1 MRYTKPAPRLIPTLL
16 VVDDE
21 QDVAD
26 IIAEVASGM
35 GFSVRVVN
43 DGARLQ
49 EAHDEFQPDAI
60 MLDLK
65 LPGYDGV
72 QLLRLLGAW
81 RSRASV
87 FIVSG
92 MDSRTIAAAGT
103 VGHQNAVKI
112 AGHLSKPLEIKD
124 IEDAL
129 RPLLPNRPRFTAEEL
144 REAIGLGEIQAY
156 YQPKIDLT
164 DSSALRL
171 AGVEVLAR
179 WQRRDGIV
187 VGPDHFLP
195 VLRDAGLMRTMTEA
209 VALDALQQ
217 ARHWSSLELNFAV
230 SINLDGSTL
239 NDLTLPDKLAGI
251 AADAGVPTERITFE
265 VTESAA
271 MADASVSMDILTRLR
286 LKGFNLSMD
295 DFGTGYSS
303 LVQLYRLPFN
313 ELKID
318 KSFVMDLTH
327 NQEAAIIV
335 ETLAMLGRKL
345 GLKVC
350 AEGIEDRETL
360 NRIMACGCH
369 LGQGFLFGRPMPAR
383 QILKFAQTWNWEA
396 AGSRE

>member
-1 MRYTKPAPRLIPTLL
+1 MKHVKRAAPSLL

-21 QDVAD
+21 QDVAE
-26 IIAEVASGM
+26 IIAEVASSM
-35 GFSVRVVN
+35 GFSVRVVH
-43 DGARLQ
+43 DGALLQ
-49 EAHDEFQPDAI
+49 DAHEEFQPDAI

-65 LPGYDGV
+65 LPGFDGV

-92 MDSRTIAAAGT
+92 MDSRTIAAASA
-103 VGHQNAVKI
+103 VGRQNAVKI
-112 AGHLSKPLEIKD
+112 AGRLSKPLEITD

-129 RPLLPNRPRFTAEEL
+129 RPLLPSRALFSADDL
-144 REAIGLGEIQAY
+144 REAIRLGEIQAY

-164 DSSALRL
+164 NSAALRL
-171 AGVEVLAR
+171 TGVEALAR
-179 WQRRDGIV
+179 WQRKDGTI

-195 VLRDAGLMRTMTEA
+195 VIREAGLMRAMTEA
-209 VALDALQQ
+209 VMLDALKTAKQ
-217 ARHWSSLELNFAV
+217 WSDMALDV
-230 SINLDGSTL
+230 VTSINLDGSTL
-239 NDLTLPDKLAGI
+239 NDLTFPDKLAEM
-251 AADAGVPTERITFE
+251 ADNADVPAERITFE

-271 MADASVSMDILTRLR
+271 MADAVVTMDILTRLR

-318 KSFVMDLTH
+318 KSFVMDLRH
-327 NQEAAIIV
+327 NQEASIIV

-345 GLKVC
+345 GLTVC
-350 AEGIEDRETL
+350 AEGIEDQETL
-360 NRIMACGCH
+360 QRIVECGCH
-369 LGQGFLFGRPMPAR
+369 LGQGFLFGRPMHAQQMTDFAR
-383 QILKFAQTWNWEA
+383 TWTWE
-396 AGSRE
+396 